1 MPIWHFATFRNIFQ
15 NAVKSRHVFLIQL
28 DPHKDKYYTFWDPNF
43 AFDNELFHNFFRF
56 QLLNCK
62 RRQQVSASF
71 SCKLLFSSFS
81 FGEKA
86 SQSYF
91 TPSLLLSLWCSL
103 FSLREITLQV
113 KMKSSQQLPGAAD
126 WNLNWSLDS
135 RSLLLLK
142 QKSDALAT
150 SLNLNFQLS
159 RTIHGGQIFYLKY
172 LRNPPKQNLSSFSSF
187 SCPVRA
193 RN

>member
-1 MPIWHFATFRNIFQ
+1 MSIWHFATFRNIFQ

-103 FSLREITLQV
+103 FAGNHSSGQNEIQSTTTWGSRL
-113 KMKSSQQLPGAAD
+113 KPKLKSGL
-126 WNLNWSLDS
+126 
-135 RSLLLLK
+135 
-142 QKSDALAT
+142 QKSPALAT

-159 RTIHGGQIFYLKY
+159 RTW
-172 LRNPPKQNLSSFSSF
+172 
-187 SCPVRA
+187 
-193 RN
+193 

>member
-103 FSLREITLQV
+103 FAGNHSSGQNEIQSTTTWGSRL
-113 KMKSSQQLPGAAD
+113 KPKLKSGL
-126 WNLNWSLDS
+126 
-135 RSLLLLK
+135 
-142 QKSDALAT
+142 QKSPALET
-150 SLNLNFQLS
+150 KVWCSCNQPQLKLPAQPYHS
-159 RTIHGGQIFYLKY
+159 WWANILSEIFEE
-172 LRNPPKQNLSSFSSF
+172 PPKTKPLKLFQFFLSCQS
-187 SCPVRA
+187 
-193 RN
+193 

>member
-1 MPIWHFATFRNIFQ
+1 MAIRAPSELIKFRCNPDHFYTCLYIWHFATFRNIFQ

-81 FGEKA
+81 FGEIIFHA
-86 SQSYF
+86 QFAPFSLMQS
-91 TPSLLLSLWCSL
+91 LCGKSL
-103 FSLREITLQV
+103 F
-113 KMKSSQQLPGAAD
+113 
-126 WNLNWSLDS
+126 
-135 RSLLLLK
+135 RSK
-142 QKSDALAT
+142 
-150 SLNLNFQLS
+150 
-159 RTIHGGQIFYLKY
+159 
-172 LRNPPKQNLSSFSSF
+172 
-187 SCPVRA
+187 
-193 RN
+193 